1 MIRHHAG
8 HLDACHDVGIG
19 NLEDTDRDVAVVN
32 QQAVSGGTVAGQ
44 TLEGG
49 TNEFLRAGNVA
60 GRDGEGITD
69 VQLLGA
75 VLEGFQTDLRAL
87 EINENRNRAAGRR
100 RRLSHTRNDGRMFL
114 SLSMRPVDT
123 RDIHAGVHQRLELL
137 RRFSGRSNSADNLSS
152 THGCKFTAQS
162 RGNHEG
168 PTRTERDHSHELGD
182 HGTST
187 PIVCPTVA

>member
-1 MIRHHAG
+1 MG
-8 HLDACHDVGIG
+8 EGV
-19 NLEDTDRDVAVVN
+19 TD
-32 QQAVSGGTVAGQ
+32 
-44 TLEGG
+44 L
-49 TNEFLRAGNVA
+49 EFLRAILERLQA
-60 GRDGEGITD
+60 D
-69 VQLLGA
+69 LGA
-75 VLEGFQTDLRAL
+75 LEV
-87 EINENRNRAAGRR
+87 NEYRDRAAGRR
-100 RRLSHTRNDGRMFL
+100 RRLSHARNDGLVFL

-187 PIVCPTVA
+187 PIACPTVA